1 MHSGILYIATGE
13 RCCSEAILNANRS
26 LMFNPGLSIAIKTDQ
41 TDLARNANIF
51 TEIISFES
59 PSYSYRDKIEGMLS
73 LPFCNTL
80 FLDSDACL
88 IRQSESLF
96 SILDSV
102 DIAAASAP
110 VRHPP
115 GWTDSAVPLLFPE
128 LNTGVLLIRRSSVL
142 NLLVKS
148 WLDLYDSLVVTCSQL
163 WDQASFRSV
172 LWSAMHSADLR
183 FLHLPSEMNL
193 RTTKPWIAGRGMP
206 VHVVHGRYPDEE
218 FLQFVGY
225 LNDDYD
231 KFRTWDEWLVF
242 HPNTCIRP
250 RHDRTYD

>member
-51 TEIISFES
+51 TEIISFER

-148 WLDLYDSLVVTCSQL
+148 WLDLC
-163 WDQASFRSV
+163 
-172 LWSAMHSADLR
+172 
-183 FLHLPSEMNL
+183 
-193 RTTKPWIAGRGMP
+193 
-206 VHVVHGRYPDEE
+206 
-218 FLQFVGY
+218 
-225 LNDDYD
+225 
-231 KFRTWDEWLVF
+231 
-242 HPNTCIRP
+242 
-250 RHDRTYD
+250 

>member
-1 MHSGILYIATGE
+1 M
-13 RCCSEAILNANRS
+13 
-26 LMFNPGLSIAIKTDQ
+26 K
-41 TDLARNANIF
+41 
-51 TEIISFES
+51 
-59 PSYSYRDKIEGMLS
+59 
-73 LPFCNTL
+73 LP
-80 FLDSDACL
+80 
-88 IRQSESLF
+88 E
-96 SILDSV
+96 V
-102 DIAAASAP
+102 
-110 VRHPP
+110 
-115 GWTDSAVPLLFPE
+115 
-128 LNTGVLLIRRSSVL
+128 